1 MHENVRRRR
10 FCFTKDCEEYEL
22 SLGFREDNNND
33 ITPYG
38 EWYGMNGQPWCAM
51 FVSWCALQ
59 AGTLGKLA
67 VKKIKV
73 IVNLKWFHIFQK

>member
-1 MHENVRRRR
+1 MRRRR

-59 AGTLGKLA
+59 AGALGKLV